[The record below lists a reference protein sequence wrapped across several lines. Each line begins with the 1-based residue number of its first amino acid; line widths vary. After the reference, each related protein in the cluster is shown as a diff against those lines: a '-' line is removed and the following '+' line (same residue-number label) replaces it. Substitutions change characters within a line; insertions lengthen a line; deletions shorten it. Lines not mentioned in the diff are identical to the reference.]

1 MLTWVI
7 YDISKTK
14 TRNRVVKSCLKA
26 GIYRVQKSV
35 FLGDINKTQVK
46 QLQSEFDDLIDADS
60 DSIYIFPMCK
70 DDFKQCLLLGQAFS
84 KELVSDEIKVLFL

>member
-7 YDISKTK
+7 YDIPKDK
-14 TRNRVVKSCLKA
+14 TRNKVAKLCLEA

-35 FLGDINKTQVK
+35 FLGDLNSTQLK
-46 QLQSEFDDLIDADS
+46 ELKISIEDIYDADE

-70 DDFKQCLLLGQAFS
+70 DDFKSCVLLGQAFD
-84 KELVSDEIKVLFL
+84 KDLVSDQVKALFL